1 MTMTVLS
8 CLPCLRRAL
17 ACVYACLLGLA
28 PLARAE
34 AAWPSVALPA
44 GASAFQIGEQMS
56 MNGIPSRLQG
66 FVTRSTPFETADW
79 FRRSLGKPLVE
90 NYLLGKLVLGRA
102 QGDYYV
108 SVLLEPLPGEHGD
121 TRGTRGTVTVTDLK
135 SAFDKRDATRTANE
149 RMLAR
154 LPTGSRLLN
163 QLSSTE
169 RGRATSYVLA
179 RNGHSQQLNRDHLVR
194 RLESEG
200 YLLEREAMPDAKQ
213 AKALPTQ
220 VAAGRTLFFKG
231 KDKEAMAVI
240 RPAEEAGSTVVLQT
254 VNLVQEIK

>member
-1 MTMTVLS
+1 MS
-8 CLPCLRRAL
+8 AISRLRPAL
-17 ACVYACLLGLA
+17 ACVYACFLGLA
-28 PLARAE
+28 TPAHAG
-34 AAWPSVALPA
+34 AAASWPSVALPA
-44 GASAFQIGEQMS
+44 GATTFQVGEQMS
-56 MNGIPSRLQG
+56 MNGMPTRLRG
-66 FVTRSTPFETADW
+66 FVTRSTPFETAAW
-79 FRRSLGKPLVE
+79 FRQSLGKPLVE
-90 NYLLGKLVLGRA
+90 NHLLGKLVLGRA
-102 QGDYYV
+102 EGDYYV

-121 TRGTRGTVTVTDLK
+121 TRGTRGTVTVSNLK
-135 SAFDKRDATRTANE
+135 AAYEKRDGAQALKE

-154 LPTGSRLLN
+154 LPTGSRLMN

-169 RGRATSYVLA
+169 RGRATAYILA

-213 AKALPTQ
+213 AKALPAQ

-254 VNLVQEIK
+254 INLVQEIQ